1 MDDII
6 RAKMFDIPVIQV
18 CFLLSFPEEDPWDY
32 YLYEE
37 YIFSWPRLVYVE
49 EYLYNDGIVG
59 FVFAQMDGEVTES
72 HGYIANLGVLPIHRK
87 LGIAKKLMDVSQNA
101 LVQEYGS
108 EYVSLHVRTSNQAA
122 IHLYTEKL
130 GYNHESVVNY
140 YDNGEDAY
148 VMRKQLQGKQI
159 DHLGHR
165 LIMAVAGRILGCYR
179 TVHDMFSYM
188 YCRVLRSVRDSS
200 YHGHQP

>member
-6 RAKMFDIPVIQV
+6 RAKMFDIPMIQV

-37 YIFSWPRLVYVE
+37 YIVSWPRLVYVE
-49 EYLYNDGIVG
+49 EYLYNDGIG
-59 FVFAQMDGEVTES
+59 LQRSSWMFLKS
-72 HGYIANLGVLPIHRK
+72 
-87 LGIAKKLMDVSQNA
+87 A

-108 EYVSLHVRTSNQAA
+108 EYVSLHVRTN
-122 IHLYTEKL
+122 
-130 GYNHESVVNY
+130 
-140 YDNGEDAY
+140 AY

-165 LIMAVAGRILGCYR
+165 LIMAVAEGFLVVIELFMTCFL
-179 TVHDMFSYM
+179 TCIVESFN
-188 YCRVLRSVRDSS
+188 SVRDSS